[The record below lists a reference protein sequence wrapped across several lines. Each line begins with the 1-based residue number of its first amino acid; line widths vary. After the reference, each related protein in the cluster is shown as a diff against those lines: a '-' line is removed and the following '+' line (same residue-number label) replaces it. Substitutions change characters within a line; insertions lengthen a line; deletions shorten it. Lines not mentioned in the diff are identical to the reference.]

1 MPQRANVT
9 SVDALESFRA
19 NLLVYVSQARS
30 ALEEISAEVVRTR
43 LWLENDQR
51 THWENLLRRRRR
63 DLDEAQQ
70 ALFSSRISNLRHES
84 ALEQMAVHRAKRAV
98 DEAEGKLRILKQWA
112 REYEGRVQ
120 PQVKQMEKLHTV
132 LTHDMVQAAAFLCQA
147 IQTLTAYAEIHTPGF
162 GADSSAPA
170 PQSSA
175 GSGEK
180 TEAQ

>member
-1 MPQRANVT
+1 MPQRAHVT

-19 NLLVYVSQARS
+19 SLIVYVSQARS
-30 ALEEISAEVVRTR
+30 ALEEISGEVVRTR

-51 THWENLLRRRRR
+51 TCWENQLRRRRR

-98 DEAEGKLRILKQWA
+98 DEAESKLRLLKQWA
-112 REYEGRVQ
+112 REFESRVQ

-132 LTHDMVQAAAFLCQA
+132 LTNDMVQAAAYLSQA
-147 IQTLTAYAEIHTPGF
+147 IQTLTAYAEIHGPGF
-162 GADSSAPA
+162 AAGAGTPPEAPA
-170 PQSSA
+170 GPA
-175 GSGEK
+175 EK
-180 TEAQ
+180 SETR